1 MEEIKKNL
9 KELLKKSKERSR
21 TPFNYSKDLPT
32 EAAINYKHIL
42 ELNNETAT
50 LVSQLESK
58 INTTLAKEEAE
69 LITLYNKKLQF
80 IQFDLTTMRM
90 KYEEL
95 KKEMSRDDKGKQIME
110 LKNKIKSQWEEIQ
123 RLLVECKKKDKKI
136 MAANETIKQMQS
148 DCLTLEKRIKHH
160 IAENNKFQIEILKL
174 KKIQNQD
181 KVEISEETERYKE
194 SKSFEKLNVT
204 KSFSLKD
211 NENNFSTE
219 EKQESNEV
227 RCEDT
232 VKALKRQLTI
242 ERSIVRNLRKQ
253 QTHTVST
260 HSELENLF
268 IDCVNEVRCTS
279 GYTNEIGTDTSKSR
293 IKIMKLFMSNEK
305 LLKALYKLVF
315 NKVLNEDQSV
325 FPSLAP
331 NFDVSST
338 RRRNHKLTSVRRTDY
353 DNFVENF
360 PEINV
365 NQLHNDATLKA
376 EHRNYKSDLSK
387 LSVIRKGRLLVSK
400 RISRRGEST
409 EHTSLIRSSIESTS

>member
-80 IQFDLTTMRM
+80 IQLDLTTMKM
-90 KYEEL
+90 AYEEL
-95 KKEMSRDDKGKQIME
+95 KEEMSRDDKERQIME
-110 LKNKIKSQWEEIQ
+110 LKNKTKSQWQEIQ

-136 MAANETIKQMQS
+136 IAANETIKQMQS

-160 IAENNKFQIEILKL
+160 IAENNKLQIEILKL

-409 EHTSLIRSSIESTS
+409 EHY